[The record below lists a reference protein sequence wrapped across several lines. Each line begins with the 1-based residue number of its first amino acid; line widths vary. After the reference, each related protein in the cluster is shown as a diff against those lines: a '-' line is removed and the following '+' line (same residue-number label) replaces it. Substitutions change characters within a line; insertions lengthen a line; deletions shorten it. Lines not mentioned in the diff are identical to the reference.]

1 MNVDCT
7 TNDLSEKGL
16 FVHTMHRS
24 VGTLTIG
31 RNGIEHATA
40 LREPNSAKLPFAF
53 DERIKEIF
61 LEHSNQTIFFFYQ
74 YTGLHLISKLNISQ
88 DYAISCDLHIPKI

>member
-1 MNVDCT
+1 
-7 TNDLSEKGL
+7 
-16 FVHTMHRS
+16 MHRS

-61 LEHSNQTIFFFYQ
+61 LEHSNQTKFILLLRFWASSYIE
-74 YTGLHLISKLNISQ
+74 TEH
-88 DYAISCDLHIPKI
+88 